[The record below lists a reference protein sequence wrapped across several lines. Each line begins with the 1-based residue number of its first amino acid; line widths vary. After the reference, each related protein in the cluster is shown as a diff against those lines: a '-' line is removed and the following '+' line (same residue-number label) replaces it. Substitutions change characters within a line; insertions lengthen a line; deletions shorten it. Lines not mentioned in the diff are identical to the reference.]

1 MSQRPKSRTDQD
13 SRAFQ
18 RLMLLIATLVKYPG
32 IGYQTFDSSENL
44 RSGKHHDALA
54 EVRQR
59 VRELATHLALGWPVE
74 YPSIP
79 TLRKDLKTLQEYQ
92 ILDRRMYRWGYYLGT
107 GVMSPD
113 ELKVAFDAL
122 RSRALYQGDPRIRQ
136 IYGQL
141 ERRLQGFTLESP
153 ADFLYPV
160 REQLDRSIDYTDPD
174 EMMAKKKYRKTLY
187 EHIDTLENAIVQGQ
201 AIEVARSSAPYGQ
214 KFTGL
219 FLIYP
224 LQLIY
229 RDIAW
234 YLVYET
240 YPEGCLAI
248 GRLNRFAGHCR
259 ILQDNY
265 RSLEEQLHSLNNAH
279 KLIRN
284 GWGLNLGDLAS
295 QKLELAG
302 QLALIPCKVRFFH
315 PISYFIQEG
324 ETRHPQQKLKNPQID
339 PQTKILNSI
348 DYHIDLPSRS
358 LEEFLWWV
366 QRYLEHA
373 CILSPPELAE
383 KHQRSAQTLLDRYS
397 SQKDNN
403 HRKKSILPE
412 TYMG

>member
-1 MSQRPKSRTDQD
+1 MSQQSQSRVYRDSRT
-13 SRAFQ
+13 FQ

-32 IGYQTFDSSENL
+32 VGYQKLDSSENL

-54 EVRQR
+54 EVQQR
-59 VRELATHLALGWPVE
+59 VRELAATLAFGWPVE

-79 TLRKDLKTLQEYQ
+79 TLRKDLKTLQDYQ

-113 ELKVAFDAL
+113 ELKIAFDAL
-122 RSRALYQGDPRIRQ
+122 RSRAVYQGDPRIRH

-141 ERRLQGFTLESP
+141 QRRLQGFTLESP
-153 ADFLYPV
+153 TDFLYPV

-174 EMMAKKKYRKTLY
+174 EMMAKRKYRQNLY
-187 EHIDTLENAIVQGQ
+187 EKIDILENAIVQGQ
-201 AIEVARSSAPYGQ
+201 AIEVARLIDPYQQ

-219 FLIYP
+219 FPIYP

-240 YPEGCLAI
+240 YPDGCLAI

-259 ILQDNY
+259 ILQNNH
-265 RSLEEQLHSLNNAH
+265 RSLEEQHHSLNNAH

-284 GWGLNLGDLAS
+284 GWGLNLGDLAL

-302 QLALIPCKVRFFH
+302 QLALVPVKVRFFH
-315 PISYFIQEG
+315 PVSYFIQEG
-324 ETRHPQQKLKNPQID
+324 EARHPQQKLKNPQID

-348 DYHIDLPSRS
+348 DYHIALPPRS

-373 CILSPPELAE
+373 CILSPPELTE

-403 HRKKSILPE
+403 HRKKFMPPE
-412 TYMG
+412 T